1 MAERTVMSQGTKGS
15 EPIRQPRLGPLGWA
29 RWVWRQLTS
38 MRTALMLLLLLAIAA
53 VPGSIWPQ
61 RSVDPALVA
70 QYLRNNP
77 DLGRWLDR
85 LQMFDVFSSPW
96 FASIYLLL
104 MVSLVGCLL
113 PRSRQHWSAMRAQP
127 PAAPRRL
134 DRMPAYTR
142 VEIPPRSAYPTGVDE
157 GSSQDLVLAAR
168 AVLKRHRYRVRDQP
182 PATDA
187 SPRESSAVAAETG
200 YLKETGNLVFHIAL
214 LGVIVS
220 VAVGHLWG
228 WRAEVILPEQSTFTS
243 SAAQYDTFRPGPL
256 VDENSLEPFQL
267 RLDSMTVTFETEGE
281 GTQFG
286 APREFSAEVST
297 QSQDGEPEVQ
307 RLAVNEPLHL
317 GGASIFLLGN
327 GYAPVVTV
335 RDAAGD
341 VLFSDAVP
349 FLPQDDNYTSTGAIK
364 VTGAEPE
371 LGFYGAFL
379 PTARFDAE
387 LGPTSDFP
395 DLVNPQLALGVYEG
409 DLFPGGVP
417 QSVYVLDTA
426 AMETVSDDSGE
437 ASRLLL
443 VPGQTQTLPGG
454 RGTVTL
460 DGVVRWGGLVARHDP
475 GRLPVLVSA
484 ISVLVGLVLM
494 LGVRRRRV
502 FVRVV
507 DHPGGERA
515 SSDGGRHTGLE
526 VAALVKT
533 SDPGLQRLVERL
545 AAEIVAHRNGDD
557 PDGSRGIDHDEDT
570 AKGSGVTDRGATET
584 KRMTTAQ
591 AKGER

>member
-1 MAERTVMSQGTKGS
+1 M
-15 EPIRQPRLGPLGWA
+15 RQPRLGALGWA

-53 VPGSIWPQ
+53 IPGSIWPQ
-61 RSVDPALVA
+61 RSVDPALVS

-104 MVSLVGCLL
+104 MISLVGCLL
-113 PRSRQHWSAMRAQP
+113 PRSRQHWGAMRAQP

-142 VEIPPRSAYPTGVDE
+142 IEVATADRSGDPRGADE
-157 GSSQDLVLAAR
+157 GSGQDLVVAAR
-168 AVLKRHRYRVRDQP
+168 AVLKRHRYRLRDQP
-182 PATDA
+182 PAADA
-187 SPRESSAVAAETG
+187 SPRERAAVAAETG

-228 WRAEVILPEQSTFTS
+228 WRAEVILPEQASFTS
-243 SAAQYDTFRPGPL
+243 SAAQYDTFRPGPW
-256 VDENSLEPFQL
+256 VDENSLEPFQM

-281 GTQFG
+281 GAQFG

-297 QSQDGEPEVQ
+297 QTPNGDPEVQ
-307 RLAVNEPLHL
+307 RLGVNDPLHL
-317 GGASIFLLGN
+317 EGASIFLLGN
-327 GYAPVVTV
+327 GYAPIVTV
-335 RDAAGD
+335 RDAAGE

-409 DLFPGGVP
+409 NLFPGGVP

-426 AMETVSDDSGE
+426 AMETVLDDSGE

-443 VPGQTQTLPGG
+443 IPGQTQTLPGG

-484 ISVLVGLVLM
+484 ISVLVGLILM

-507 DHPGGERA
+507 DQAGGDNA
-515 SSDGGRHTGLE
+515 SDGGGRHTGLE
-526 VAALVKT
+526 VAALVKG

-545 AAEIVAHRNGDD
+545 AEEIVTHRGGDTV
-557 PDGSRGIDHDEDT
+557 GRGGLHPGEDT
-570 AKGSGVTDRGATET
+570 AVSADATEA
-584 KRMTTAQ
+584 KQMTTAQ

>member
-1 MAERTVMSQGTKGS
+1 MTEETARPQEAANQ
-15 EPIRQPRLGPLGWA
+15 EPIQQPRLGPLGWA
-29 RWVWRQLTS
+29 RWTWRQLTS

-104 MVSLVGCLL
+104 MISLVGCLL

-134 DRMPAYTR
+134 ERMPAYTR
-142 VEIPPRSAYPTGVDE
+142 VDLDIPPRSDVSAEEAEADR
-157 GSSQDLVLAAR
+157 QDLLVAAR
-168 AVLKRHRYRVRDQP
+168 AVLKRHRYRLRQQPEDAAASARDL
-182 PATDA
+182 
-187 SPRESSAVAAETG
+187 SSVAAETG

-228 WRAEVILPEQSTFTS
+228 WRAEVILPEEASFTS

-281 GTQFG
+281 GAQFG

-297 QSQDGEPEVQ
+297 QSADGDPEVQ
-307 RLAVNEPLHL
+307 RLGVNEPLHL

-335 RDAAGD
+335 RDAAGE

-364 VTGAEPE
+364 VTGAQPE

-426 AMETVSDDSGE
+426 GMETVLDDSGE

-443 VPGQTQTLPGG
+443 VPGQTQALPGG

-502 FVRVV
+502 FVRVI
-507 DHPGGERA
+507 DRPGGEGTA
-515 SSDGGRHTGLE
+515 AGAGRHTGLE
-526 VAALVKT
+526 VAALVKG

-545 AAEIVAHRNGDD
+545 ADEIVAHRSGVT
-557 PDGSRGIDHDEDT
+557 PGSGGVDRDEDT
-570 AKGSGVTDRGATET
+570 KAGPGATEA
-584 KRMTTAQ
+584 KQMTTAQ

>member
-1 MAERTVMSQGTKGS
+1 MVSDATVGS
-15 EPIRQPRLGPLGWA
+15 EPVRQPRLGPLGWA

-53 VPGSIWPQ
+53 IPGSIWPQ
-61 RSVDPALVA
+61 RSVDPALVS

-104 MVSLVGCLL
+104 MISLVGCLL
-113 PRSRQHWSAMRAQP
+113 PRSRQHWGAMRAQP

-142 VEIPPRSAYPTGVDE
+142 IEVAAPDRPTDPTGADE
-157 GSSQDLVLAAR
+157 GSAQDLVVAAR
-168 AVLKRHRYRVRDQP
+168 AVLKRHRYRLRDQP
-182 PATDA
+182 PAADA
-187 SPRESSAVAAETG
+187 SPRERTAVAAETG

-214 LGVIVS
+214 LGVIIS

-228 WRAEVILPEQSTFTS
+228 WRAEVILPEQASFTS
-243 SAAQYDTFRPGPL
+243 AAAQYDTFRPGPL

-281 GTQFG
+281 GAQFG

-297 QSQDGEPEVQ
+297 QTPDGEPEVQ
-307 RLAVNEPLHL
+307 RLGVNEPLHL

-335 RDAAGD
+335 RDDAGE

-364 VTGAEPE
+364 VTGAQPE

-395 DLVNPQLALGVYEG
+395 DLVNPQLALGLYEG

-426 AMETVSDDSGE
+426 AMETVLDDSGE
-437 ASRLLL
+437 ATRLLL

-484 ISVLVGLVLM
+484 ISVLVGLILM

-507 DHPGGERA
+507 DQAGGDEA
-515 SSDGGRHTGLE
+515 SGGCGRHTGLE
-526 VAALVKT
+526 VAALVKG

-545 AAEIVAHRNGDD
+545 AEEIVTHRG
-557 PDGSRGIDHDEDT
+557 GGDT
-570 AKGSGVTDRGATET
+570 AGRGGLEPGADGAASEDATEA
-584 KRMTTAQ
+584 KRMMTAQ

>member
-1 MAERTVMSQGTKGS
+1 MSKSTVMSEDSATSGS
-15 EPIRQPRLGPLGWA
+15 IQQPRLGPLGWL

-61 RSVDPALVA
+61 RSVDPALVS

-85 LQMFDVFSSPW
+85 FQMFDVFSSPW

-113 PRSRQHWSAMRAQP
+113 PRSRQHWSAIRAQP
-127 PAAPRRL
+127 PAAPKRL

-142 VEIPPRSAYPTGVDE
+142 VEVSTLRGPAETTTAAAAQD
-157 GSSQDLVLAAR
+157 DLVAAAR
-168 AVLKRHRYRVRDQP
+168 RVLKKHRYRLREQPTGTNVRSREQ
-182 PATDA
+182 A
-187 SPRESSAVAAETG
+187 SVAAEVG

-214 LGVIVS
+214 LGVIIS
-220 VAVGHLWG
+220 MAVGHLWG
-228 WRAEVILPEQSTFTS
+228 WRAELILPEQESFTS
-243 SAAQYDTFRPGPL
+243 SAAQYDTFNPGPM
-256 VDENSLEPFQL
+256 VDENSLEPFQM
-267 RLDSMTVTFETEGE
+267 RLESMTASFETESKGV
-281 GTQFG
+281 QFG
-286 APREFSAEVST
+286 APREFSAQVATET
-297 QSQDGEPEVQ
+297 ADGEAEVQ
-307 RLAVNEPLHL
+307 RLTVNGPLQL
-317 GGASIFLLGN
+317 DDASVFLLGN

-335 RDAAGD
+335 RDAAGA

-349 FLPQDDNYTSTGAIK
+349 FLPQDGNYTSTGAIK
-364 VTGAEPE
+364 VTGAQPE

-395 DLVNPQLALGVYEG
+395 DLVNPQLALGIYEG

-426 AMETVSDDSGE
+426 SMESVLDDAGE
-437 ASRLLL
+437 AATLLL
-443 VPGQTQTLPGG
+443 APGQTETLPGG

-475 GRLPVLVSA
+475 GRLPVLISA
-484 ISVLVGLVLM
+484 ISVLVGLILM

-502 FVRVV
+502 FVRVGSA
-507 DHPGGERA
+507 GGAEG
-515 SSDGGRHTGLE
+515 SIDGDERHTGLE
-526 VAALVKT
+526 VAALVKG
-533 SDPGLQRLVERL
+533 SDPGLQRLVEQL
-545 AAEIVAHRNGDD
+545 AQEILALRDGDTAAD
-557 PDGSRGIDHDEDT
+557 QLRSDGNHESTTSRGASEADRMAT
-570 AKGSGVTDRGATET
+570 AP
-584 KRMTTAQ
+584 

>member
-1 MAERTVMSQGTKGS
+1 MSEDSARSGS
-15 EPIRQPRLGPLGWA
+15 IQQPRLGPLGWL

-61 RSVDPALVA
+61 RSVDPALVS

-85 LQMFDVFSSPW
+85 FQMFDVFSSPW

-113 PRSRQHWSAMRAQP
+113 PRSRQHWRAMRAQP
-127 PAAPRRL
+127 PAAPKRL

-142 VEIPPRSAYPTGVDE
+142 VEVATLRGPAETPTAAAAQD
-157 GSSQDLVLAAR
+157 DLVAAAR
-168 AVLKRHRYRVRDQP
+168 RVLKKHRYRLREQPIGTNVRSREQ
-182 PATDA
+182 A
-187 SPRESSAVAAETG
+187 SVAAEVG

-228 WRAEVILPEQSTFTS
+228 WRAELILPEQASFTS
-243 SAAQYDTFRPGPL
+243 SVAQYDTFRPGPM
-256 VDENSLEPFQL
+256 VDENSLEPFQM
-267 RLDSMTVTFETEGE
+267 RLESMTVSFETESE
-281 GTQFG
+281 GVQFG
-286 APREFSAEVST
+286 APREFSAQVRTETVE
-297 QSQDGEPEVQ
+297 GEAEVQ
-307 RLAVNEPLHL
+307 RLAVNDPLQL
-317 GGASIFLLGN
+317 GDASVFLLGN

-335 RDAAGD
+335 RDAAGA

-349 FLPQDDNYTSTGAIK
+349 FLPQDGNYTSTGAIK
-364 VTGAEPE
+364 VTGAQPE

-395 DLVNPQLALGVYEG
+395 DLVNPQLALGIYEG
-409 DLFPGGVP
+409 DLFPGGAP

-426 AMETVSDDSGE
+426 AMESVLDDAGE
-437 ASRLLL
+437 AATMLL
-443 VPGQTQTLPGG
+443 VPGQTETLPGA
-454 RGTVTL
+454 RGTVSL
-460 DGVVRWGGLVARHDP
+460 DGVVRWGGLVVRHDP
-475 GRLPVLVSA
+475 GRLPVLISA
-484 ISVLVGLVLM
+484 ISVLVGLILM

-502 FVRVV
+502 FVRVASAG
-507 DHPGGERA
+507 GGEGA
-515 SSDGGRHTGLE
+515 TAGDERHTGLE
-526 VAALVKT
+526 VAALVKG
-533 SDPGLQRLVERL
+533 SDPGLQRLVEQL
-545 AAEIVAHRNGDD
+545 AQEIVARRDGDTAAEHVAS
-557 PDGSRGIDHDEDT
+557 DGNQESTSSRGASEAD
-570 AKGSGVTDRGATET
+570 
-584 KRMTTAQ
+584 RMTTAQ

>member
-1 MAERTVMSQGTKGS
+1 MSNETLMADEAAIV
-15 EPIRQPRLGPLGWA
+15 EPIQQPRLGPLGWA
-29 RWVWRQLTS
+29 RWTWRQLTS

-77 DLGRWLDR
+77 GLGRWLDR
-85 LQMFDVFSSPW
+85 FQMFDVFSSPW

-127 PAAPRRL
+127 PAAPKRL
-134 DRMPAYTR
+134 DRMPAYTW
-142 VEIPPRSAYPTGVDE
+142 VEVPTPRSLADTGGAAAVGD
-157 GSSQDLVLAAR
+157 DLVISAR
-168 AVLKRHRYRVRDQP
+168 QVLEKHHYRVRAQP
-182 PATDA
+182 PQGDA
-187 SPRESSAVAAETG
+187 NLRERSSVAAEVG
-200 YLKETGNLVFHIAL
+200 YLKESGNLIFHIAL

-228 WRAEVILPEQSTFTS
+228 WRAELILPEQASFTS

-256 VDENSLEPFQL
+256 VDENSLEPFQM
-267 RLDSMTVTFETEGE
+267 RLDSMTVSFETESE
-281 GTQFG
+281 GVQFG
-286 APREFSAEVST
+286 APREFSAQVITET
-297 QSQDGEPEVQ
+297 ADGESELQ
-307 RLAVNEPLHL
+307 RLAVNDPLQL
-317 GGASIFLLGN
+317 GDASVFLLGN

-335 RDAAGD
+335 RDAGGE

-364 VTGAEPE
+364 VTGAQPE

-379 PTARFDAE
+379 PTARFDAR

-395 DLVNPQLALGVYEG
+395 DLVNPQLALGIYEG

-426 AMETVSDDSGE
+426 GMESVLDDSGE
-437 ASRLLL
+437 AATVLL
-443 VPGQTQTLPGG
+443 VPGQTETLPGG

-475 GRLPVLVSA
+475 GRLPVLISA
-484 ISVLVGLVLM
+484 ISVLVGLILM

-502 FVRVV
+502 FVRVI
-507 DHPGGERA
+507 PATGGEE
-515 SSDGGRHTGLE
+515 SSSMAQRHTGLE
-526 VAALVKT
+526 VAALVKG
-533 SDPGLQRLVERL
+533 SDPGLQGLVERL
-545 AAEIVAHRNGDD
+545 AEQIVAQG
-557 PDGSRGIDHDEDT
+557 
-570 AKGSGVTDRGATET
+570 
-584 KRMTTAQ
+584 TTTLQ
-591 AKGER
+591 AKGKR

>member
-1 MAERTVMSQGTKGS
+1 MAETM
-15 EPIRQPRLGPLGWA
+15 RQPTLGPLGWA
-29 RWVWRQLTS
+29 RWMWRQLTS

-113 PRSRQHWSAMRAQP
+113 PRSRQHWGAMRAQP
-127 PAAPRRL
+127 PASPKRL

-142 VEIPPRSAYPTGVDE
+142 VEVATPAGSVDPAGTGARSDDE
-157 GSSQDLVLAAR
+157 LVMAAR
-168 AVLKRHRYRVRDQP
+168 TVLKRHRYRLRDQP
-182 PATDA
+182 SAADA
-187 SPRESSAVAAETG
+187 QPREHSAVAAETG

-214 LGVIVS
+214 LGVIIS

-228 WRAEVILPEQSTFTS
+228 WRAEVILPEQARFTS
-243 SAAQYDTFRPGPL
+243 SVAQYDTFRPGPL
-256 VDENSLEPFQL
+256 VDENSLEPFQMQ
-267 RLDSMTVTFETEGE
+267 LDSMTVTFETEGE

-286 APREFSAEVST
+286 APREFSAQVST
-297 QSQDGEPEVQ
+297 QTAGGEPEVQ

-317 GGASIFLLGN
+317 GDASIFLLGN

-335 RDAAGD
+335 RDPAGE

-364 VTGAEPE
+364 VAGAQPE

-409 DLFPGGVP
+409 DLFPGGLP

-426 AMETVSDDSGE
+426 GMETVLDDSGE

-475 GRLPVLVSA
+475 GRLPVLISA
-484 ISVLVGLVLM
+484 ISVLVGLILM

-502 FVRVV
+502 FVRVSE
-507 DHPGGERA
+507 DAGGEGAWPGGER
-515 SSDGGRHTGLE
+515 HTGVE
-526 VAALVKT
+526 VAALVKG

-545 AAEIVAHRNGDD
+545 AEEIVAHHGGN
-557 PDGSRGIDHDEDT
+557 DEDSPSSH
-570 AKGSGVTDRGATET
+570 AATEA
-584 KRMTTAQ
+584 KQMMTAQ